1 MTVLDLIQLTWSYIV
16 TFFNFICSISII
28 DILSITA
35 LILSLAGNLLINF
48 KKRTGFIVWL
58 LSNILWIAVN
68 LLGKPN
74 VSQIIMFIVYIG
86 FNVHGFLNWRKSK
99 QVTK

>member
-1 MTVLDLIQLTWSYIV
+1 MIDV
-16 TFFNFICSISII
+16 FSII
-28 DILSITA
+28 A

-48 KKRTGFIVWL
+48 KKKIGFIVWL
-58 LSNILWIAVN
+58 LSNILWITVN

-86 FNVHGFLNWRKSK
+86 FNVHGFLNWRKSTK

>member
-1 MTVLDLIQLTWSYIV
+1 MTVINLIQHTWSYIV
-16 TFFNFICSISII
+16 TVFNFICSISII
-28 DILSITA
+28 DAFSIIA
-35 LILSLAGNLLINF
+35 LILSLAGNLLINY

-74 VSQIIMFIVYIG
+74 VSQIIMFIVYIC
-86 FNVHGFLNWRKSK
+86 FNVHGFLNWRKS
-99 QVTK
+99 TK

>member
-1 MTVLDLIQLTWSYIV
+1 M
-16 TFFNFICSISII
+16 I
-28 DILSITA
+28 DIFSITA

-48 KKRTGFIVWL
+48 KKRIGFIVWL
-58 LSNILWIAVN
+58 LSNILWITVN

-86 FNVHGFLNWRKSK
+86 FNVHGFLNWRKSTK
-99 QVTK
+99 QVVTK